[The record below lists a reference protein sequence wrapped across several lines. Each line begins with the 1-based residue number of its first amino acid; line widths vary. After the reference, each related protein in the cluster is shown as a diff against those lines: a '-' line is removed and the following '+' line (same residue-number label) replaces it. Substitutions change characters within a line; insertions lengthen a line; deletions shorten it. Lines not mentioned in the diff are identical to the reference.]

1 MMSPVRVRLCQFKHD
16 YLGVERFFCLA
27 EMHSNE
33 IDKFGILDLLILS
46 SAGDP
51 GEKMETINNAVQCII
66 IEKPKAESLWSAYNR
81 RLLCRNNPL
90 T

>member
-1 MMSPVRVRLCQFKHD
+1 MISPVRVRICQFKHD
-16 YLGVERFFCLA
+16 YLGAERFFSLA
-27 EMHSNE
+27 EMRSSE
-33 IDKFGILDLLILS
+33 IDKFGILDLLILLPES
-46 SAGDP
+46 DP
-51 GEKMETINNAVQCII
+51 GEKTETINNAVQCII

>member
-16 YLGVERFFCLA
+16 YLGAERVFSLA

-46 SAGDP
+46 SVGDP
-51 GEKMETINNAVQCII
+51 GEKIETINNAVQCII
-66 IEKPKAESLWSAYNR
+66 IEKIKSRILVVGVEKTPAVQE
-81 RLLCRNNPL
+81 
-90 T
+90 